1 MSHSKSVRLEDGR
14 QCFVGVQV
22 LSDVGEDGR
31 ETITTGKV
39 EMNPSRVE
47 DPSGIGLS
55 DFDAIA
61 PAVTFAHDQAVRLCE
76 PVWEVE
82 DWKLRRVDVAVDFL
96 GVSDPGR
103 LIAGLAPI
111 FRPYAKRN
119 YLHRDPSKS
128 GAQTLTVGTGAGLVR
143 LYDKHAESEGRA
155 LPGTVRYE
163 VEARKGWCEQYA
175 GVETLG
181 ELDAAALGRLAMNR
195 WEWSGMGADV
205 GTTSTVVE
213 KVLAADDMTDR
224 ERATFL
230 GWLLL
235 QAAGVSA
242 VTGSEALAKFRR
254 RQRLLGIALSD
265 LEGEPDSGF
274 VTRLD
279 YETGWAVTRV
289 A

>member
-1 MSHSKSVRLEDGR
+1 M
-14 QCFVGVQV
+14 

-61 PAVTFAHDQAVRLCE
+61 PAVSFAHDQAVRLCE
-76 PVWEVE
+76 PVTEVE
-82 DWKLRRVDVAVDFL
+82 DWKLRRVDVAVDFH
-96 GVSDPGR
+96 GVGDPGR

-143 LYDKHAESEGRA
+143 LYDKYAESDGRA
-155 LPGTVRYE
+155 LPGTVRFE

-175 GVETLG
+175 GVEKLG

-195 WEWSGMGADV
+195 WMWSAMGADV
-205 GTTSTVVE
+205 ASTSTVVE

-230 GWLLL
+230 GWMLM
-235 QAAGVSA
+235 QSVGVSA
-242 VTGSEALAKFRR
+242 VTGSATLAKYRR
-254 RQRLLGIALSD
+254 LQRSLGVVVSD

-279 YETGWAVTRV
+279 YDSGRAVTRV